1 MEYTIKEFADMA
13 NLTTRTLRYYDQIG
27 LLKPQKISD
36 SGYRIYTSEQT
47 DRLQQILYY
56 RSFGMELSQIAAIVN
71 DDRFDLLQV
80 LREHKKILLDKQTE
94 LNLQLAVINQSIA
107 AAEGGVM
114 MSDQEKFEGFKRKL
128 MDENERKYGKEI
140 REKYGD
146 ESVNASYARINN
158 MDARTYQKTEALG
171 NELIRILLEA
181 YREGDPASA
190 LAQKAAEMHKE
201 WLCCYWAE
209 YSAERHA
216 AVARMYVDDERF
228 TAYYDKYQP
237 GLAVFLRDAVLIY
250 TAQ

>member
-13 NLTTRTLRYYDQIG
+13 NLTSRTLRYYDQIG

-56 RSFGMELSQIAAIVN
+56 RSFGMELSQIASIVN
-71 DDRFDLLQV
+71 DDRFDLLQA
-80 LREHKKILLDKQTE
+80 LREHKKILLDKKTE

-107 AAEGGVM
+107 AAEGSVM
-114 MSDQEKFEGFKRKL
+114 MSDQEKFDGFKKNL
-128 MDENERKYGKEI
+128 LDENERKYGKEI

-146 ESVNASYARINN
+146 ESVDASYARIKN
-158 MDARTYQKTEALG
+158 MDADTYRKTEALG
-171 NELIRILLEA
+171 NELIRILTEA
-181 YREGDPASA
+181 YREGDPAAA

-201 WLCCYWAE
+201 WLCCYWSE
-209 YSAERHA
+209 YSAQAHA
-216 AVARMYVDDERF
+216 AVARMYVEDQRF

-237 GLAVFLRDAVLIY
+237 GLAAFLRDAVLIY

>member
-1 MEYTIKEFADMA
+1 MEYTIKEFAEMA

-71 DDRFDLLQV
+71 DDRFDLLQA
-80 LREHKKILLDKQTE
+80 LCKHKKILLDKITE
-94 LNLQLAVINQSIA
+94 VNLQLAVINQSIA
-107 AAEGGVM
+107 AAEGRIM
-114 MSDQEKFEGFKRKL
+114 MSDQEKFEGFKRDL
-128 MDENERKYGKEI
+128 IDENERKYGKEI

-158 MDARTYQKTEALG
+158 MDAGTYQKTEALG
-171 NELIRILLEA
+171 NELIRILIEA

-201 WLCCYWAE
+201 WLCCYWTE
-209 YSAERHA
+209 YSEQAHA

-250 TAQ
+250 TAK

>member
-80 LREHKKILLDKQTE
+80 LREHKKILLDKKTE

-114 MSDQEKFEGFKRKL
+114 MSDQEKFEGFKKNL
-128 MDENERKYGKEI
+128 IDENERKYGKEI

-158 MDARTYQKTEALG
+158 MDAHTYQKTEALG

-228 TAYYDKYQP
+228 TAYYDKYRP

>member
-56 RSFGMELSQIAAIVN
+56 RSFGIELSQIAAIVN